1 VVPRELLIEQK
12 DKRVNGLE
20 LLKEDHRKVQGLF
33 EQVKATE
40 NERQRKQFYKK
51 IKA

>member
-1 VVPRELLIEQK
+1 
-12 DKRVNGLE
+12 VNGLE

-40 NERQRKQFYKK
+40 IERQRNQFYKK